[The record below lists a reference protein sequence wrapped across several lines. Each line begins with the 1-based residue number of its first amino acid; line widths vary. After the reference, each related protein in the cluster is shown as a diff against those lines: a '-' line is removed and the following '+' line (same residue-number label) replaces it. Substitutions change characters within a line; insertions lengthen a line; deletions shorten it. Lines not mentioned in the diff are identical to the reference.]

1 MLHAMAPS
9 QLSIDSLPNEIIIHV
24 LNSFPTR
31 SLLPLAAVCHRFHG
45 LVGRIHY
52 SRLIEASKL
61 QDHEMI
67 LECYHPSEK
76 LSTPEL
82 FCEYLGTDG
91 LTEAGDEAYLGEL
104 NKLYTRFRPYLG
116 EEQPRPRNPW
126 KTGTVEE
133 ILKPRL
139 PTHQIFLDSSELFSQ
154 LCTVTNLVKVGPRNG
169 LFTSLANVTDSVVR
183 VWRDWLKRAAENTAA
198 GTQQQANLDMDD
210 PSILWT
216 NSSKTVGLR
225 FKVVEDESV
234 PAPIL
239 FGRDEDPSVSY
250 TLVYEELLIK
260 ANWLL
265 LSYETSEAQQVTHAG
280 KAVVIASM

>member
-1 MLHAMAPS
+1 MAPS
-9 QLSIDSLPNEIIIHV
+9 QLSIDSLPNEIIINV
-24 LNSFPTR
+24 LSSFPTR
-31 SLLPLAAVCHRFHG
+31 DLLPLAAVCRRFHG
-45 LVGRIHY
+45 LVGRVHY
-52 SRLIEASKL
+52 SRLIEASRL

-82 FCEYLGTDG
+82 FCEYLGTNG
-91 LTEAGDEAYLGEL
+91 LTEAGDEANLGEL
-104 NKLYTRFRPYLG
+104 NKLYTRFRPFLG
-116 EEQPRPRNPW
+116 DEKPQPRSPW
-126 KTGTVEE
+126 QTKAIEE
-133 ILKPRL
+133 ISTPRL

-154 LCTVTNLVKVGPRNG
+154 MCTVTNLVKVGPRNG

-198 GTQQQANLDMDD
+198 GTQQQANSDIDD

-216 NSSKTVGLR
+216 DSSKTVGLR

-234 PAPIL
+234 PAPVL

-250 TLVYEELLIK
+250 TLEYQELLIK

-280 KAVVIASM
+280 KAVVIASL

>member
-9 QLSIDSLPNEIIIHV
+9 QLSIDSLPNEIIINV
-24 LNSFPTR
+24 LSSFPTR
-31 SLLPLAAVCHRFHG
+31 ELLPLAAVCRRFHG
-45 LVGRIHY
+45 LVGRIQY
-52 SRLIEASKL
+52 SRLIEASNL

-91 LTEAGDEAYLGEL
+91 LTEAGDEAHLGEL
-104 NKLYTRFRPYLG
+104 NKLYSRFRPFLGDERQIGAAG
-116 EEQPRPRNPW
+116 EELTT
-126 KTGTVEE
+126 K
-133 ILKPRL
+133 L
-139 PTHQIFLDSSELFSQ
+139 PTHQISLDSSELFSQ
-154 LCTVTNLVKVGPRNG
+154 MCTVTNLVKVGPRNG
-169 LFTSLANVTDSVVR
+169 LFTSLSNVTDSVVR

-198 GTQQQANLDMDD
+198 GTQQQANSDVDD

-216 NSSKTVGLR
+216 DSSKTVGLR
-225 FKVVEDESV
+225 FRVIEDESI
-234 PAPIL
+234 PAPVL

-250 TLVYEELLIK
+250 TMEYQELLIK

-280 KAVVIASM
+280 KAIVIASL